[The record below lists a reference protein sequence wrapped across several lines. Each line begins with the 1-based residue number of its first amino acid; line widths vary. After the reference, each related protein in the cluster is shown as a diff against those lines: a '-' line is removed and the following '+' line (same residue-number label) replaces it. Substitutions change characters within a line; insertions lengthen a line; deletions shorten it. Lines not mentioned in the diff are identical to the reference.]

1 MADAADGSSTFL
13 EIGPALV
20 VSLGLVEINGIGV
33 LVDLVKPE
41 LVGCALVL
49 EDIWESAGRIFGN
62 IIESRH
68 NVRIL
73 SMGQSAGSND
83 HFHHPRQ
90 RYSPNRMH
98 PGSLRDWIAL
108 FSIILRNSSMRSS
121 LISAST
127 MTENGFDILRAVLE
141 EKDLDARQDALLE
154 ASDEALVLKAE
165 EDRSKRRQEEVTNFM
180 ASV

>member
-1 MADAADGSSTFL
+1 
-13 EIGPALV
+13 
-20 VSLGLVEINGIGV
+20 
-33 LVDLVKPE
+33 
-41 LVGCALVL
+41 
-49 EDIWESAGRIFGN
+49 
-62 IIESRH
+62 
-68 NVRIL
+68 
-73 SMGQSAGSND
+73 
-83 HFHHPRQ
+83 
-90 RYSPNRMH
+90 
-98 PGSLRDWIAL
+98 
-108 FSIILRNSSMRSS
+108 MRSS